1 MGLVIVSRQDAYLR
15 TGCKHH
21 ISCSA
26 TVQTGERNLVGFLID
41 VFSISRQDLHV
52 IVRLLAFLLVLCLI
66 IVDMLR
72 FLYLCVYVYRFRFVM
87 FYFCGLRF
95 PSIAICGR
103 HLEVCE
109 LTELKSDPK
118 KGPRKAAK

>member
-1 MGLVIVSRQDAYLR
+1 M
-15 TGCKHH
+15 
-21 ISCSA
+21 SCNA
-26 TVQTGERNLVGFLID
+26 TVQTSDCNLVGFMID
-41 VFSISRQDLHV
+41 VFSISRQNLHV

-66 IVDMLR
+66 L
-72 FLYLCVYVYRFRFVM
+72 FLTCCCFPTCVYVYRFRFVM
-87 FYFCGLRF
+87 FYFCGFRF
-95 PSIAICGR
+95 PSIAICGQ

>member
-1 MGLVIVSRQDAYLR
+1 M
-15 TGCKHH
+15 
-21 ISCSA
+21 SCNA

-52 IVRLLAFLLVLCLI
+52 TVRLLAFLLVLCLI
-66 IVDMLR
+66 MFFTCCGFSI
-72 FLYLCVYVYRFRFVM
+72 CVYVYRFRFVM
-87 FYFCGLRF
+87 FYFCGSGF
-95 PSIAICGR
+95 SSIAICVQ

-118 KGPRKAAK
+118 NGPRKVPK